1 MREWSE
7 RAEVSILAHFPLF
20 TFLFTFFPMRSLTS
34 LPSYSRLFTALL
46 CTPSVNAAI
55 YNHKF
60 LSYITNVTSAGFLLE
75 FYLFSSLF
83 SPLPIRDSPMLTQV
97 CPLLAG
103 IEVCP
108 LLAGIEV
115 CPLRARI
122 EVCLLLAGIEVCPL
136 LAKIEVCL
144 LLAGIEVC
152 PLPAR
157 IEVCLPLAGIEVCP
171 LLARIEVC
179 LSWPGWRCVLS

>member
-97 CPLLAG
+97 CPLLAR
-103 IEVCP
+103 IKVCP
-108 LLAGIEV
+108 GS
-115 CPLRARI
+115 R
-122 EVCLLLAGIEVCPL
+122 
-136 LAKIEVCL
+136 
-144 LLAGIEVC
+144 
-152 PLPAR
+152 
-157 IEVCLPLAGIEVCP
+157 
-171 LLARIEVC
+171 
-179 LSWPGWRCVLS
+179 SSPGQD